1 MIFKQP
7 TLFLTEQSCIPNH
20 KFVLNIYSQNSFNP
34 IPARGGGVLGD
45 NSKSIGLRLF
55 KFSDFTNYHM
65 PLNSGSLSGAFLPT
79 VWVFRHTASK
89 HYFSVTRLNLYLDP
103 LPVIGFRLLI
113 ALWKALNKRKQ
124 IAEFCEEIF
133 FAQICIKREFA
144 HFQFSLNK
152 I

>member
-1 MIFKQP
+1 MILKQP

-34 IPARGGGVLGD
+34 IPARGGGSLEITQKVLVWGCS
-45 NSKSIGLRLF
+45 NFRTLLTITCHSIQAQ
-55 KFSDFTNYHM
+55 
-65 PLNSGSLSGAFLPT
+65 SGAFIPT

-124 IAEFCEEIF
+124 IAEFCEEFF
-133 FAQICIKREFA
+133 FAQICSKREFA